1 MAQGTSWESPEY
13 GKVKIGNDIGIS
25 KAVFTIVGKGITY
38 AIFGTTYNDVI
49 NVKRSIQF
57 KKDGTNTFTTVI
69 EGNTYYAKGV
79 GMIDQVIPTSS
90 STSQAVSLKR
100 KQIF

>member
-1 MAQGTSWESPEY
+1 M
-13 GKVKIGNDIGIS
+13 GIS
-25 KAVFTIVGKGITY
+25 KAVFTSVGKGVSH
-38 AIFGTTYNDVI
+38 AVLGTVYNDVI

-57 KKDGTNTFTTVI
+57 KKDGTTTFTTVI

-79 GMIDQVIPTSS
+79 GMIDQIIPTSS
-90 STSQAVSLKR
+90 TTSQAVSLTR